1 MPAHRKPTHRPKI
14 IAAALGTALACSG
27 VAFAVQVEPESVST
41 APEPLTA
48 TSAPSSPTSSSA
60 ADSVDERDVR
70 PSRSARTPREK
81 LADKREDKAEKTP
94 KAPRTTPEPTP
105 EPEEIV
111 ETPTPTPD
119 PEPTKTA
126 TKTTDDA
133 PAPTG
138 ATTSGSG
145 ILGDTNAARAN
156 AGLAALSESSCL
168 ADLAQRHAE
177 RLAASQTLQHQDLG
191 SVMSVCGMS
200 AAAENVAMN
209 YSGPSD
215 MVRQWLN
222 SSGHRANLLSSRY
235 SLIGIGAA
243 QARDGSWYGVQV
255 FGAS

>member
-1 MPAHRKPTHRPKI
+1 VPAHRKPTHRPKI
-14 IAAALGTALACSG
+14 VAAALGTALACSG
-27 VAFAVQVEPESVST
+27 VAFAVQVEQEPVST

-60 ADSVDERDVR
+60 ASGVDERDVR

-81 LADKREDKAEKTP
+81 LAEKREDRTEKTP
-94 KAPRTTPEPTP
+94 QAPRTTPEPTP

-126 TKTTDDA
+126 AKTTEDA
-133 PAPTG
+133 PEPNG

-145 ILGDTNAARAN
+145 ILGGTNAARAN
-156 AGLAALSESSCL
+156 AGLAPLSESSCL
-168 ADLAQRHAE
+168 TDLAQRHAE

-222 SSGHRANLLSSRY
+222 SSGHRANLLSGNY